1 MHRFARN
8 GAYFIIIYNILI
20 EKKPIFH
27 YNIIAFVKVGFCK
40 AKTSLGFAPEAK
52 LSPQAKYFTDGPEV
66 HPMPR
71 FFVSEENI
79 DEEGRVASV
88 LGEDAFHIARS
99 LRMAVGDPI
108 TVCDG
113 KGRDYECTLTKIRDN
128 EVTAQ
133 IVSDR
138 DCPAEPPYKATVYQA
153 LVKGDRLD
161 TVIQKS
167 VEFGACEIAPFESS
181 RCIVRLKNEK
191 EGAKSARR
199 RRIALEAAKQCGRGI
214 IPEVKDPI
222 AYKSMLGEA
231 AKSDLA
237 IFCYEKEG
245 ERMLGAA
252 LEGLKNDPPKTV
264 SVIVGPEGGFS
275 PEEAEAAEK
284 AGLCVFGLG
293 KRILR
298 TESAAAFVL
307 ACLSSEFEL
316 R

>member
-1 MHRFARN
+1 MQHITFRRRRN
-8 GAYFIIIYNILI
+8 
-20 EKKPIFH
+20 
-27 YNIIAFVKVGFCK
+27 
-40 AKTSLGFAPEAK
+40 TSFE
-52 LSPQAKYFTDGPEV
+52 PEV
-66 HPMPR
+66 QLMPR
-71 FFVSEENI
+71 FFVSKENI
-79 DEEGRVASV
+79 DGSARIISV

-99 LRMAVGDPI
+99 LRMAVGDSL

-113 KGRDYECTLTKIRDN
+113 EGRDYECTLAKIRDN
-128 EVTAQ
+128 EVVCE
-133 IVSDR
+133 IISDF
-138 DCPAEPPYKATVYQA
+138 DCPAEPPYTVTVYQA

-161 TVIQKS
+161 TAIQKS
-167 VEFGACEIAPFESS
+167 VEFGATALVPFESS

-214 IPEVKDPI
+214 IPIVADPVTYT
-222 AYKSMLGEA
+222 AMLEQA
-231 AKSDLA
+231 AKCDLA

-245 ERMLGAA
+245 DRMLGEA
-252 LEGLKNDPPKTV
+252 LEAMKGAPPKSV
-264 SVIVGPEGGFS
+264 SIIVGPEGGFS
-275 PEEAEAAEK
+275 PEEAARAED
-284 AGLCVFGLG
+284 AGISLFGLG